1 MFYSVST
8 LCGWNILHAQ
18 LVIRYSLAK
27 FDYCCTSFKLT
38 VHHWPL
44 CKGIIL
50 NQLEITRFIV
60 RLLCYPEMEQM
71 GLIFKLKFINFGTL
85 TYSKQNSWNIG
96 KIRFNS
102 L

>member
-8 LCGWNILHAQ
+8 LCGWNILLAQ
-18 LVIRYSLAK
+18 LAIRYSLAK
-27 FDYCCTSFKLT
+27 FEYWSFKLT

-60 RLLCYPEMEQM
+60 RLLCYREMEQM
-71 GLIFKLKFINFGTL
+71 GLIYKLKFINFGTL
-85 TYSKQNSWNIG
+85 TYSKQNS
-96 KIRFNS
+96 
-102 L
+102 